1 MKVKKRVLVKDE
13 NGFDV
18 CVTQWVEEDDFVER
32 EDKMTIEEIEQM
44 EAEKRER
51 IRRNKAFSCKRHTNN
66 NIQ

>member
-51 IRRNKAFSCKRHTNN
+51 IRRNKAFSCKSHTNN
-66 NIQ
+66 NMQ